1 MISKNFNKR
10 GSRCNVRKWMWP
22 ISNHAHIFEDG
33 DIIISCNC
41 ECLQR
46 SQCGSEEI
54 HHGNTMQN
62 IGSKVNI
69 IWKARLI

>member
-1 MISKNFNKR
+1 MSES
-10 GSRCNVRKWMWP
+10 GCGLSP
-22 ISNHAHIFEDG
+22 TTHIFEDV
-33 DIIISCNC
+33 DILISCNC

-54 HHGNTMQN
+54 HHSNTMQN